1 MKRLMRY
8 RRAIK
13 LPDIPGDPTKRILEY
28 RLTVPGDKPKRTRLL
43 VQHGLKYQRYEGVC
57 ECGKKMGG
65 LFMVNPET
73 GTPVKMECWS
83 CSRAVPIKPVGKEE
97 K

>member
-8 RRAIK
+8 RRAISI
-13 LPDIPGDPTKRILEY
+13 PDLPGDPTKRTLEY
-28 RLTVPGDKPKRTRLL
+28 GLAALVERPKSARLL

-65 LFMVNPET
+65 LFMVSPET
-73 GTPVKMECWS
+73 GVPITMECWS
-83 CSRAVPIKPVGKEE
+83 CSKAVAIKPVGKKE
-97 K
+97 